1 MDSKPAGQSTLFG
14 IGEEDDLLDQGRGSE
29 VARYRPTLRPPM
41 AKLIVYDD
49 GSDTGE
55 VIRIRKSSFV
65 IGRAEGDLILPH
77 DSQIS
82 SRHLEIQRRE
92 RPGGHDWILRDL
104 GSTNGTFVRATQIIV
119 KPNQVMMIGGKRF
132 GQIPPR
138 AGGNIGATIEGEKEL
153 LDVAQE
159 GFDELVPCLQEINYD
174 GVGKRHKLT
183 KKEHWIGSDPVQC
196 SILINDPTVS
206 PKHAR
211 IYQDQQGRWIIDD
224 AKSLNGIWLRIKELN
239 LGKGGYFHCGEQRFS
254 LTVA

>member
-1 MDSKPAGQSTLFG
+1 MESKPQGQSTLFG
-14 IGEEDDLLDQGRGSE
+14 IGEEDRLLAEQCNAE
-29 VARYRPTLRPPM
+29 VSRYRPTLRPPM

-49 GSDTGE
+49 GSESGE
-55 VIRIRKSSFV
+55 VVRIRQSSFV
-65 IGRAEGDLILPH
+65 IGRTEGDLIIPH

-92 RPGGHDWILRDL
+92 RPGGFDWVLRDL

-138 AGGNIGATIEGEKEL
+138 SAGNIGATIEGEKEL

-174 GVGKRHKLT
+174 GGGKRHKLT
-183 KKEHWIGSDPVQC
+183 KQEHWIGSDPIQC
-196 SILINDPTVS
+196 SILVNDPTVS
-206 PKHAR
+206 PQHAR
-211 IYQDQQGRWIIDD
+211 IYQDKQGRWIIDD

-239 LGKGGYFHCGEQRFS
+239 LGRGGYFHCGEQRFS